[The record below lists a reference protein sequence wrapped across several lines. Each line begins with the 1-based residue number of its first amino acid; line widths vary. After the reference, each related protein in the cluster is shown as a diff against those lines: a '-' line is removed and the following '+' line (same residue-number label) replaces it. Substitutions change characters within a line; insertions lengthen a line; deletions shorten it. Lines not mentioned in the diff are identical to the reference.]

1 MHDNL
6 PLSDRTDDVSVT
18 WPLPPEIARR
28 LEQLQ
33 IGKYHTKGGHGFV
46 AEDAGVFADVMRGR
60 RVERTGISNSVD
72 GPDRIVNGI
81 AVQTKY
87 FQTPQATVNA
97 AFDPATGRYRYQGQM
112 LEVPADQYDACVK
125 LFQEKIA
132 QGKVPGVADPG
143 EAKNIVRK
151 GSITYKQARN
161 IAQAGNIDSLLFDVK
176 TQSITSGYLFGIS
189 FAVDFAWRTWNGDD
203 PKQAIRGAIR
213 SGIDAGNQALIIGV
227 LSAQALRTPVAAA
240 GAVVLRGGVRSVA
253 STDLGRDLVQCI
265 AAGSLGKAVYGAA
278 AVNHVAKLLRSN
290 AITSVVSLAVVTA
303 PDVYRA
309 AIAGDISWSQVA
321 KNMAIN
327 GAGIAAG
334 AGGWFAGVAAGAAIG
349 SAVPIIGTAI
359 GGVIGG
365 ICGGMMGG
373 AAGVGGARMVLD
385 PFIQDDSDRMIALLQ
400 DAIGA
405 LASDYLLS
413 KHEVAELMTE
423 VRRTV
428 SDSWLRDMYRKGS
441 SGGSDVDRRQFAY
454 DSFEEACQRIVRRR
468 SKVRL
473 PNLDQVL
480 SAVSDALPPNSL
492 LLPDRESC

>member
-1 MHDNL
+1 MYDSGKKKRHTLKNVLLVDSFGSIHF
-6 PLSDRTDDVSVT
+6 LSDTYEGRVHDKCIADEARYTLPAGSILDQDAGFQGFRLPGVQIMPPKKKPRNGTITLQEKEENRRISSVRVRIDHGIGDIKRYRDYSRRY
-18 WPLPPEIARR
+18 PL
-28 LEQLQ
+28 QLFR
-33 IGKYHTKGGHGFV
+33 ISGYGHGTMV
-46 AEDAGVFADVMRGR
+46 RAAYLPSLAETQKA
-60 RVERTGISNSVD
+60 
-72 GPDRIVNGI
+72 
-81 AVQTKY
+81 
-87 FQTPQATVNA
+87 FQ
-97 AFDPATGRYRYQGQM
+97 
-112 LEVPADQYDACVK
+112 K
-125 LFQEKIA
+125 
-132 QGKVPGVADPG
+132 
-143 EAKNIVRK
+143 
-151 GSITYKQARN
+151 SKQ
-161 IAQAGNIDSLLFDVK
+161 ILMKSDVK

-253 STDLGRDLVQCI
+253 ATDLGRDLVQCI

-413 KHEVAELMTE
+413 EHEVAELMTE

-428 SDSWLRDMYRKGS
+428 SDSWLRDMYQKGS

-454 DSFEEACQRIVRRR
+454 DSFEEACRRIVRRR
-468 SKVRL
+468 SKVCL
-473 PNLDQVL
+473 PDPDQVL
-480 SAVSDALPPNSL
+480 SAVSDALTPDSL

>member
-1 MHDNL
+1 
-6 PLSDRTDDVSVT
+6 
-18 WPLPPEIARR
+18 
-28 LEQLQ
+28 
-33 IGKYHTKGGHGFV
+33 
-46 AEDAGVFADVMRGR
+46 
-60 RVERTGISNSVD
+60 
-72 GPDRIVNGI
+72 
-81 AVQTKY
+81 
-87 FQTPQATVNA
+87 
-97 AFDPATGRYRYQGQM
+97 
-112 LEVPADQYDACVK
+112 
-125 LFQEKIA
+125 
-132 QGKVPGVADPG
+132 
-143 EAKNIVRK
+143 
-151 GSITYKQARN
+151 
-161 IAQAGNIDSLLFDVK
+161 
-176 TQSITSGYLFGIS
+176 
-189 FAVDFAWRTWNGDD
+189 
-203 PKQAIRGAIR
+203 
-213 SGIDAGNQALIIGV
+213 
-227 LSAQALRTPVAAA
+227 LRD
-240 GAVVLRGGVRSVA
+240 GVRSVA
-253 STDLGRDLVQCI
+253 ATDLGRDLVQHI

-290 AITSVVSLAVVTA
+290 AITSAVSLAVVTA

-413 KHEVAELMTE
+413 EHEVAELMTE

-468 SKVRL
+468 SEVRL